1 MSCQNSLKSLGRQC
15 FYFST
20 KHHAYLIAYL
30 KKKKKK
36 RSIKNN
42 RRASVEILAMF
53 KSIPRFVFT
62 LVGVKATDN
71 GRNAEIQRK

>member
-1 MSCQNSLKSLGRQC
+1 MD
-15 FYFST
+15 Y
-20 KHHAYLIAYL
+20 I
-30 KKKKKK
+30 KKKKK
-36 RSIKNN
+36 RSLKNN
-42 RRASVEILAMF
+42 RRASVEILAML

>member
-30 KKKKKK
+30 KKKKK